1 MRRGRRKSV
10 ASALAEVLGRH
21 RETGEAAIAAAF
33 VEACGQRL
41 SRSASFRGVMR
52 DGRLLVLVSDRA
64 WADQLEALAGELCA
78 RINAR
83 LGRTAARGLDIRIGS
98 PGSLP

>member
-1 MRRGRRKSV
+1 MKRGQRKSV
-10 ASALAEVLGRH
+10 ATALAEVLGRH

-52 DGRLLVLVSDRA
+52 DGRLLVVVTDAA
-64 WADQLEALAGELCA
+64 WAAQVEALSGELCA

-83 LGRTAARGLDIRIGS
+83 LGRVAASGLDIRVGS
-98 PGSLP
+98 TAGPA

>member
-1 MRRGRRKSV
+1 MRGRRKSV

-21 RETGEAAIAAAF
+21 RETGESAVAAAF

-52 DGRLLVLVSDRA
+52 DGRLLVLVTDQA
-64 WADQLEALAGELCA
+64 WATQVEALAEEICA
-78 RINAR
+78 RINSR
-83 LGRTAARGLDIRIGS
+83 LGRPAARGLDIRIG
-98 PGSLP
+98 PP

>member
-1 MRRGRRKSV
+1 M

-52 DGRLLVLVSDRA
+52 DGRLLVLTHDHS
-64 WADQLEALAGELCA
+64 WAAQVEALAGPICA
-78 RINAR
+78 RINER
-83 LGRTAARGLDIRIGS
+83 LGRTAARGLDVRIGS
-98 PGSLP
+98 GESAP

>member
-1 MRRGRRKSV
+1 M
-10 ASALAEVLGRH
+10 ASALAEVLGSH

-52 DGRLLVLVSDRA
+52 DGRLLVLATDHE
-64 WADQLEALAGELCA
+64 WARQLEALSGELCA

-83 LGRTAARGLDIRIGS
+83 LGRTAARGLDIRVGSSGS
-98 PGSLP
+98 PP

>member
-1 MRRGRRKSV
+1 MKRGRRKSV
-10 ASALAEVLGRH
+10 ATALAEVLGRH

-33 VEACGQRL
+33 IEACGQRL

-52 DGRLLVLVSDRA
+52 DGRLLVLVTDPE
-64 WADQLEALAGELCA
+64 WAVQVEALADEICA

-83 LGRTAARGLDIRIGS
+83 LGRIAASGLDIRIG
-98 PGSLP
+98 PIGRDP

>member
-10 ASALAEVLGRH
+10 ATALAEVLGGH
-21 RETGEAAIAAAF
+21 RETGEAAIAVAF

-52 DGRLLVLVSDRA
+52 DGRLLVLVTDQE
-64 WADQLEALAGELCA
+64 WATQLEALAGEVCS
-78 RINAR
+78 RINTR
-83 LGRTAARGLDIRIGS
+83 LGRTAARGLDIRVGPSGS
-98 PGSLP
+98 PP

>member
-1 MRRGRRKSV
+1 M

-41 SRSASFRGVMR
+41 ARSASFRGVMR
-52 DGRLLVLVSDRA
+52 DGRLLVLVSDQE
-64 WADQLEALAGELCA
+64 WAAQVEALADEICS
-78 RINAR
+78 RVNAR
-83 LGRTAARGLDIRIGS
+83 LGRPAARGLDIRIGS
-98 PGSLP
+98 PGRGP